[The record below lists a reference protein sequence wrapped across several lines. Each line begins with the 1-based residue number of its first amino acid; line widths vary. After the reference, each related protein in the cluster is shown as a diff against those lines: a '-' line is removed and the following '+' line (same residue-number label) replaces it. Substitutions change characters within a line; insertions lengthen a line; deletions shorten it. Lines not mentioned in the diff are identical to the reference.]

1 MHVNQKLNQLSYLKV
16 VQWIIQIAILNT
28 VVTSIIFGIYI
39 MVWELPMTLII
50 HAIKINNIKTIIIM
64 LILLTIFLI
73 LLLLSIVI
81 YLNIRCNQLKYKN
94 EFLMDKLDTINT
106 ARLNYHNNKYL
117 DVNHES
123 SYRRRLLSILDDI
136 LITLFHH

>member
-1 MHVNQKLNQLSYLKV
+1 M
-16 VQWIIQIAILNT
+16 
-28 VVTSIIFGIYI
+28 F
-39 MVWELPMTLII
+39 
-50 HAIKINNIKTIIIM
+50 
-64 LILLTIFLI
+64 ILLTIFLI

-94 EFLMDKLDTINT
+94 EFLMNKLDIINT

-123 SYRRRLLSILDDI
+123 SYRRRLLSILDDN